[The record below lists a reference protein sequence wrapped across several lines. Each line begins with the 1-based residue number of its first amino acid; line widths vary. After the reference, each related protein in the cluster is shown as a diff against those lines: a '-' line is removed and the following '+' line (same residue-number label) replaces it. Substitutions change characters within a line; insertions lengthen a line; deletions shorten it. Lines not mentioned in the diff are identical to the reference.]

1 MKVIVAVM
9 LIAICGYM
17 GHEIW
22 NSQMEDSSEEL
33 VLNEDYLA
41 DADDIVCWKPLSS
54 SLNLSELPHWNSL
67 SQPSGMGRFVETLNN
82 EFSKSGLAED
92 IMVKIF
98 LIDKSFIAFVSG
110 SSEVIETLT
119 KGVFN
124 VSAIPE
130 SMELVNS
137 DLSGRYALGRLLVSP
152 SLEIMASVLTKTES
166 QVSLSIDES
175 SELSWYS
182 KSNAAKW
189 FTYDEIGATGASHVR
204 FKKRKGFVY
213 GYGFIQDSLVSPES
227 VDINYSIWDFQ
238 LPGKPSQFKI
248 EQFPIRDL
256 DSGTIESAEVECD
269 CDARIAWKS
278 WNTNQVYLFNQNGI
292 EFYGL
297 HCLEG
302 FPARTGLYPFIA
314 DKDEMYKGYQLRS
327 LITGIGVGGLYAD
340 MFGREVSCFID
351 TEEQV
356 FFFSSRGKAKKF
368 INGIQNSSFNDIIA
382 PEIQEFL
389 LLSPNYTAYSSSAEG
404 DIPIV
409 YQFEKKDKGRYY
421 HALWKTEE
429 SEEFKIESENGEE
442 QVARTGASNKWEK
455 QTSGRVTQA
464 PFIFTNHY
472 TKEKEI
478 VIISDYSKIILLNS
492 AGKELWSRDLPERIS
507 GELHQVDLFRNNKFQ
522 LIFSTKNYLIA
533 LDRNGKDVDN
543 FPVKFSSPA
552 SAAVSVMDYDGK
564 RRYRLLVP
572 LEDGSLK
579 NYNGEGE
586 EVNGWKH
593 KVEESP
599 IVSSVQHLSIG
610 RKDYLI
616 SAKRN
621 GEIAIYKRDGKL
633 RYTQKLKLS
642 NYDGKEI
649 SILPAKSIE
658 EVMLIY
664 EDASGDLVQSKLS
677 LDQNEG
683 ENLGLVSAEK
693 NIIYNLVGGSGPDF
707 LMYEGSR
714 LSLYSEKYE
723 LKFSTDFDSALT
735 GALQCFSLNNKK
747 YIVVSEGD
755 NLYLINTRGES
766 YPGFPVYG
774 SGSSALTDVD
784 GNGTV
789 EIITSDSQGLVICYE
804 LQ

>member
-22 NSQMEDSSEEL
+22 NSQKEGLRKEL

-41 DADDIVCWKPLSS
+41 GADDVVCWKPLSS

-67 SQPSGMGRFVETLNN
+67 SQPSGIGRFVETLNK

-98 LIDKSFIAFVSG
+98 LIDKSFMAVLSG
-110 SSEVIETLT
+110 SSEVIESLT

-130 SMELVNS
+130 SMELVNA
-137 DLSGRYALGRLLVSP
+137 DLRGRYALGRLLVSP
-152 SLEIMASVLTKTES
+152 SLKIMASVLAKTES
-166 QVSLSIDES
+166 QVSLNLDES

-189 FTYDEIGATGASHVR
+189 FTYDEIGATGTSHVR

-238 LPGKPSQFKI
+238 LPGKPSKFKI
-248 EQFPIRDL
+248 EQFPIRAL
-256 DSGTIESAEVECD
+256 DAETIEAAEVECD

-292 EFYGL
+292 AFYGL

-327 LITGIGVGGLYAD
+327 LISGNGVGGLYAD

-351 TEEQV
+351 IEEQV
-356 FFFSSRGKAKKF
+356 FFFSSRGKAKTF

-404 DIPIV
+404 NIPIV
-409 YQFEKKDKGRYY
+409 YQFEKQDKGRYY
-421 HALWKTEE
+421 HALWKTNE
-429 SEEFKIESENGEE
+429 SEEFKIKSENVEE
-442 QVARTGASNKWEK
+442 QVAGAGASTKWEK
-455 QTSGRVTQA
+455 QTSGKVTQA
-464 PFIFTNHY
+464 PFVFTNHY

-478 VIISDYSKIILLNS
+478 VIVSDHSKIILLNS
-492 AGKELWSRDLPERIS
+492 AGKELWSRELPERII

-522 LIFSTKNYLIA
+522 LVFSTKNYLIA
-533 LDRNGKDVDN
+533 LDRNGKDVEN
-543 FPVKFSSPA
+543 FPVKFSSPT

-564 RRYRLLVP
+564 RKYRLLVP

-579 NYNGEGE
+579 NYNGDGK

-593 KVEESP
+593 KAEESP
-599 IVSSVQHLSIG
+599 IVSSVQHLIIG
-610 RKDYLI
+610 RRDYLI
-616 SAKRN
+616 AAKKN

-633 RYTQKLKLS
+633 RYTQELKLS

-649 SILPAKSIE
+649 SMLPSKSIE
-658 EVMLIY
+658 EVRLIY
-664 EDASGDLVQSKLS
+664 EDAAGDLIQSKLS

-683 ENLGLVSAEK
+683 ENLGLASAEK
-693 NIIYNLVGGSGPDF
+693 SVIYNLVDGSSPDF
-707 LMYEGSR
+707 LMSKGAR
-714 LSLYSEKYE
+714 LSLYSEKYA
-723 LKFSTDFDSALT
+723 LKFSVDFDSVLT

-747 YIVVSEGD
+747 YIVVNEGS
-755 NLYLINTRGES
+755 NIYLLNTRGES

-774 SGSSALTDVD
+774 GGRSALTDLD
-784 GNGTV
+784 ENGTL
-789 EIITSDSQGLVICYE
+789 ELITSDAQGLVICYE
-804 LQ
+804 LK